1 MGWHV
6 RHRLSDLNQEVQRP
20 KREGEEVEHRT
31 RRLKQEKL
39 YLFELDPTFGSTLD
53 HFLDQ
58 PTDDAAV
65 FESGHSGGVI
75 LRPPSRYIGVRQL
88 LASRGSS
95 VLPCT
100 MQPSMVIFQPSQG
113 PCWSHKLKV
122 Y

>member
-75 LRPPSRYIGVRQL
+75 LRPPSRCI
-88 LASRGSS
+88 GSS
-95 VLPCT
+95 DGCWHPEAPVFYHAPC
-100 MQPSMVIFQPSQG
+100 QPSMVIFQPSYG
-113 PCWSHKLKV
+113 PC
-122 Y
+122 